1 MLASQTRMVLSSDPE
16 MILGPSGENVME
28 RTQLSWPRS
37 GGSISASVACI
48 PNSNGLHFAPKLYA
62 ILLQTKKK
70 NARLGASNIDRRLPE
85 RQQLRK
91 RNSSDS
97 SRYRPT
103 WGLFY
108 ASDYSYSFT
117 SVPSGSLD
125 AEKQHTGAPHPLP
138 GYTLI
143 PP

>member
-1 MLASQTRMVLSSDPE
+1 MASEWWEHLSVS
-16 MILGPSGENVME
+16 
-28 RTQLSWPRS
+28 
-37 GGSISASVACI
+37 C
-48 PNSNGLHFAPKLYA
+48 LHPKLEWSA
-62 ILLQTKKK
+62 FRSEVICHTIANEKK

-117 SVPSGSLD
+117 SVPSGALD
-125 AEKQHTGAPHPLP
+125 AEKQHTGAPRPLP